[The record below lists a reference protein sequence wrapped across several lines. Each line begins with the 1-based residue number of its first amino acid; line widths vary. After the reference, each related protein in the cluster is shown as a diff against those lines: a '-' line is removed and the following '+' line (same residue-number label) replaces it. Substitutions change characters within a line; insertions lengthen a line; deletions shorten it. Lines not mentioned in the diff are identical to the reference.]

1 MEYNKKESYKDEG
14 IITLG
19 RFSTNFNFL
28 CNNIR
33 EIFHN
38 NYSFFSLAFV
48 ILYAIEQGI
57 LLYFS
62 IKISPDIALG
72 IGLFILITLTT
83 IALERLLMESRTKK
97 ISELNS
103 EYLYLNRQYKE
114 KIEEL
119 EEQNEELI
127 NVINKNLK

>member
-1 MEYNKKESYKDEG
+1 M
-14 IITLG
+14 
-19 RFSTNFNFL
+19 
-28 CNNIR
+28 C
-33 EIFHN
+33 IFYN
-38 NYSFFSLAFV
+38 NYSFFCLAFV